1 MSEENPV
8 TDTPEQRR
16 TLWIVL
22 ALNVALTLGFAAT
35 GLAGDSSALIANAL
49 DNASDSLVYVISLL
63 ALTRSEAWK
72 HGAARLSG
80 GLLLLFA
87 AGVLLDAVRR
97 YLTGSEPLG
106 PAMIAMA
113 LVGGVVNAICVR
125 LLNRVRQADV
135 NMRAAQTFS
144 FNDFVANAGWP
155 IWQRAL
161 AGQITPTIA
170 QYYNTVSWEI
180 TDAYGPRW
188 VTYRVTGRSDFWW
201 LELSPALGRNTS
213 LPLRFET
220 SYTVNVIGIAY
231 RQTLWTLGLVHRF

>member
-144 FNDFVANAGWP
+144 FNDFVANAG
-155 IWQRAL
+155 IVVAGAL
-161 AGQITPTIA
+161 
-170 QYYNTVSWEI
+170 VLW
-180 TDAYGPRW
+180 
-188 VTYRVTGRSDFWW
+188 TGRAWPD
-201 LELSPALGRNTS
+201 LVVGVAVAAIAVKGGVDILRDVRREVKDEQARAARNRS
-213 LPLRFET
+213 GPP
-220 SYTVNVIGIAY
+220 SA
-231 RQTLWTLGLVHRF
+231 

>member
-144 FNDFVANAGWP
+144 FNDFVANAGIVVAGALVLWT
-155 IWQRAL
+155 QRAWPDL
-161 AGQITPTIA
+161 VVGVAVAVIA
-170 QYYNTVSWEI
+170 VKGGVDILRDVRREVEDEQANAARATG
-180 TDAYGPRW
+180 GPP
-188 VTYRVTGRSDFWW
+188 S
-201 LELSPALGRNTS
+201 A
-213 LPLRFET
+213 
-220 SYTVNVIGIAY
+220 
-231 RQTLWTLGLVHRF
+231 